1 MNKYQAA
8 AEAKNLA
15 SAVSNFVNVFGG
27 DNETFVKTL
36 ANDHPTLQQG
46 ITRLV
51 IRFLRAMAAKEYV
64 DDRNRAAVN
73 AARVMVNA
81 LNEARA
87 GGLPLI

>member
-8 AEAKNLA
+8 AEAEKLA
-15 SAVSNFVNVFGG
+15 TAVSNFVNASGG
-27 DNETFVKTL
+27 DKETFVATL
-36 ANDHPTLQQG
+36 ANDHPTLQQS

-51 IRFLRAMAAKEYV
+51 ISFLRAMATKEYV

-73 AARVMVNA
+73 AARVMVDA

-87 GGLPLI
+87 GSLPLI